1 MLPSISQN
9 ERFKSDCTKYREAIE
24 HATDPQIKD
33 AISNLLK
40 KLISEANRIDQ
51 FYNELSTG
59 AGMPSHI
66 EESRSSLTSIRQELE
81 RTVASLKS

>member
-9 ERFKSDCTKYREAIE
+9 ERFKSDCKRYREAIE
-24 HATDPQIKD
+24 HTTDPQIKD
-33 AISNLLK
+33 AISNLLR

-59 AGMPSHI
+59 AGMTSHI
-66 EESRSSLTSIRQELE
+66 DESRSSLTSIRTELE
-81 RTVASLKS
+81 RIATSLKR